1 MKFELLLFGITG
13 FLVYNTYYDNR
24 IMDMIH
30 ANMKYIHI
38 GTYVLMATTLYV
50 LYKKI
55 PGRSSKLLVAAS
67 ELIKYMP
74 SNKNSTDYFTPL
86 INMTKEGMFSGPA
99 KITGGISNNRQFERT
114 MGQHQQQ
121 QTPQYKR
128 MLNSGKTTTNRRSVS
143 ETKKKF
149 VASKQGWKC
158 GHCHQSLDH
167 TFEVDHIQDLQ
178 YGGDNSVQNLIAL
191 CRNCHGVKTASS
203 KL

>member
-38 GTYVLMATTLYV
+38 GTYVLMALTLYI

-74 SNKNSTDYFTPL
+74 SNKHSTDYFTPL
-86 INMTKEGMFSGPA
+86 INMTKEGMFSGGV
-99 KITGGISNNRQFERT
+99 GG
-114 MGQHQQQ
+114 GGLQQQ
-121 QTPQYKR
+121 QHKQTPQYKR

-158 GHCHQSLDH
+158 GHCNQPLDH

-178 YGGDNSVQNLIAL
+178 FGGDNSVQNLIAL
-191 CRNCHGVKTASS
+191 CRNCHGVKTANS

>member
-30 ANMKYIHI
+30 ANMKFIHM
-38 GTYVLMATTLYV
+38 GTYILMAVTLYV

-55 PGRSSKLLVAAS
+55 PGRSSKLLIAAS

-86 INMTKEGMFSGPA
+86 INMTKEGMFSGSSNLNQNGGGVH
-99 KITGGISNNRQFERT
+99 TGY
-114 MGQHQQQ
+114 QQP
-121 QTPQYKR
+121 TPQFKR
-128 MLNSGKTTTNRRSVS
+128 MMNSGKTKTNRRSVS
-143 ETKKKF
+143 ETKKKY

-158 GHCHQSLDH
+158 GHCHQPLDH
-167 TFEVDHIQDLQ
+167 TFEVDHVQDLQ
-178 YGGDNSVQNLIAL
+178 FGGDNSVQNLVAL
-191 CRNCHGVKTASS
+191 CRNCHGVKTANS